1 MQDEWQGLEWWVGPG
16 GASPGFSANKLTLS
30 KLLLIFAVGS
40 TSCPYCTIAGEG
52 RQNGVIPK
60 APDILWYLEGSKR
73 MEVGGLAGEGGGW
86 EQKRCGKL
94 GHPGKGFQEEQVG
107 FRVCVQEY

>member
-73 MEVGGLAGEGGGW
+73 MEVGGLAGEGG
-86 EQKRCGKL
+86 L
-94 GHPGKGFQEEQVG
+94 GAEKVWQTGTSRKGVPGGAG
-107 FRVCVQEY
+107 GI